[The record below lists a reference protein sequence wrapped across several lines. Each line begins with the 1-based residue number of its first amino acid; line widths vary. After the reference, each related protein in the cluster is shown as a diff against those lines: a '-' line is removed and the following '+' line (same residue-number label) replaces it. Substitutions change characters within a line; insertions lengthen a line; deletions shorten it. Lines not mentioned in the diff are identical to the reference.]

1 MGDVKPANSVLSSY
15 GISVFETMAR
25 LAREHDAINLGQGAP
40 DQDGPRDV
48 IEAAARALS
57 EHSNQ
62 YPPLLGVPELRQ
74 ALADHDRHFYGFEV
88 DPGSEVLIT
97 LGATEALACAMFALI
112 EPGDEAVLFEPL
124 YDSYLPIL
132 KRAGGVPKLV
142 RLEPPDWRIP
152 REELARAF
160 SPRTKFI
167 LLNTPMN
174 PIAKVFG
181 QEELQFVAELCQHHD
196 CYAVCDEVYEHMV
209 YDGRRH
215 VPLISL
221 PGMRE
226 RTVRIGSAGKIFPLT
241 GWKIGFM
248 IASHDLLAILAKTHQ
263 FLTFTAPPN
272 LQRGIAFGLVR
283 HADDL
288 AADAAEMQRKR
299 DLLAAGLK
307 TVGLEVLPSEGTYF
321 LTTDIRSVGFNGNDD
336 EFCRRIITEAKV
348 GAIPISAFFADAARP
363 APDHFVRFC
372 FAKTDAVLGEAC
384 DRLAGYLRD

>member
-1 MGDVKPANSVLSSY
+1 MRDVKPANSVLSSY

-40 DQDGPRDV
+40 DEDGPRDV

-62 YPPLLGVPELRQ
+62 YPPLLGVLELRQ
-74 ALADHDRHFYGFEV
+74 ALAEHDRRFYGIEL
-88 DPGSEVLIT
+88 DPHSEILIT

-124 YDSYLPIL
+124 YDSYLPVL

-152 REELARAF
+152 REALEAAF
-160 SPRTKFI
+160 SSRTKFI

-174 PIAKVFG
+174 PIAKVFSE
-181 QEELQFVAELCQHHD
+181 EELHFIAELCRRHD

-226 RTVRIGSAGKIFPLT
+226 RTIRIGSAGKIFPLT
-241 GWKIGFM
+241 GWKVGFM
-248 IASHDLLAILAKTHQ
+248 IAGHDLLAVLAKTHQ

-272 LQRGIAFGLVR
+272 LQRGIAFGLDR

-288 AADAAEMQRKR
+288 AAGAVEMQRKR
-299 DLLAAGLK
+299 DFLGAGLK
-307 TVGLEVLPSEGTYF
+307 KIGLDVLSSEGTYF
-321 LTTDIRSVGFNGNDD
+321 LTADIRSVGFNGGDD

-348 GAIPISAFFADAARP
+348 GAIPISAFFTDAGGP

-384 DRLAGYLRD
+384 ARLGAYLRG

>member
-1 MGDVKPANSVLSSY
+1 MKPANSVLSSY
-15 GISVFETMAR
+15 GISVFEIMAR
-25 LAREHDAINLGQGAP
+25 LAREHGAINLGQGAP
-40 DQDGPRDV
+40 DEDGPADV
-48 IEAAARALS
+48 IAAAGRALT

-62 YPPLLGVPELRQ
+62 YPPLLGVLELRK
-74 ALADHDRHFYGFEV
+74 ALAAHDRRFYGLEIDPEREV
-88 DPGSEVLIT
+88 IVT

-132 KRAGGVPKLV
+132 RRAGGIPKLV
-142 RLEPPDWRIP
+142 RLEAPDWRIP
-152 REELARAF
+152 RDALEAAF
-160 SPRTKFI
+160 SPRTKFV

-174 PIAKVFG
+174 PVSKVFDDD
-181 QEELQFVAELCQHHD
+181 ELQLIAELCHKYD

-215 VPLISL
+215 RPLMSL

-226 RTVRIGSAGKIFPLT
+226 RTIRIGSAGKIFPLT

-248 IASHDLLAILAKTHQ
+248 IAAPAILAVLAKAHQ

-272 LQRGIAFGLVR
+272 LQRAVAFGLDT

-288 AADAAEMQRKR
+288 AAGAAEMQRKR
-299 DLLAAGLK
+299 DLLGAGLK
-307 TVGLEVLPSEGTYF
+307 SVGFATLPSQGTYF
-321 LTTDIRSVGFNGNDD
+321 LTVDIRSVGFNGSDD
-336 EFCRRIITEAKV
+336 DFCRRMITDAKV
-348 GAIPISAFFADAARP
+348 GAIPISAFYTGEGRP
-363 APDHFVRFC
+363 APDRFVRFC

-384 DRLAGYLRD
+384 ARLGRFLRG

>member
-1 MGDVKPANSVLSSY
+1 
-15 GISVFETMAR
+15 MAR
-25 LAREHDAINLGQGAP
+25 LAREHGAINLGQGAP
-40 DQDGPRDV
+40 DEDGPRDV
-48 IEAAARALS
+48 IEAAARALT

-62 YPPLLGVPELRQ
+62 YPPLLGVPELRR
-74 ALADHDRHFYGFEV
+74 ALADHDRRFYGFEA
-88 DPGSEVLIT
+88 DPDSEVLIT

-152 REELARAF
+152 REALEAAF
-160 SPRTKFI
+160 SPRTKFV

-174 PIAKVFG
+174 PASKVFG
-181 QEELQFVAELCQHHD
+181 EDELRLIAELCRKHD

-215 VPLISL
+215 VPLITR

-226 RTVRIGSAGKIFPLT
+226 RTIRIGSAGKIFPLT
-241 GWKIGFM
+241 GWKVGFM
-248 IASHDLLAILAKTHQ
+248 IADRELLAVLAKTHQ

-272 LQRGIAFGLVR
+272 LQRGVAFGLKE
-283 HADDL
+283 HAGDL
-288 AADAAEMQRKR
+288 AAGSAEMQRKR

-307 TVGLEVLPSEGTYF
+307 DVGFEVLPSEGTYF
-321 LTTDIRSVGFNGNDD
+321 LTTDIRSVGFNGDD
-336 EFCRRIITEAKV
+336 TGFCRRIITEAKV
-348 GAIPISAFFADAARP
+348 GAIPISAFFANPDRP

-384 DRLAGYLRD
+384 KRLGGYLRG

>member
-1 MGDVKPANSVLSSY
+1 
-15 GISVFETMAR
+15 MAR

-40 DQDGPRDV
+40 DEDGPRDV
-48 IEAAARALS
+48 IAAAARALS

-62 YPPLLGVPELRQ
+62 YPPLLGVPELRR
-74 ALADHDRHFYGFEV
+74 ALADHDRRFYGLEI
-88 DPGSEVLIT
+88 DPESEVLIT

-152 REELARAF
+152 RDALARAF
-160 SPRTKFI
+160 GPRTKFV

-174 PIAKVFG
+174 PIAKVFD
-181 QEELQFVAELCQHHD
+181 EDELAFIAELCRRHD

-215 VPLISL
+215 VPMISL
-221 PGMRE
+221 PSMRE
-226 RTVRIGSAGKIFPLT
+226 RTIRIGSAGKIFPLT

-248 IASHDLLAILAKTHQ
+248 IAARELLAVLAKTHQ

-272 LQRGIAFGLVR
+272 LQRGIAFGLDR
-283 HADDL
+283 HAGDL
-288 AADAAEMQRKR
+288 AAGAKEMQRKR
-299 DLLAAGLK
+299 DVLAAGLK
-307 TVGLEVLPSEGTYF
+307 KAGLEVLPSQGTYF
-321 LTTDIRSVGFNGNDD
+321 LTADIRSAGFNGGDD
-336 EFCRRIITEAKV
+336 EFCRRIITDAKV

-372 FAKTDAVLGEAC
+372 FAKTDGVLTEAC
-384 DRLAGYLRD
+384 ARLAGYLRG